1 MVNSVPSAIQLV
13 TACVTLAATLIQITE
28 SDINEANDCTAL
40 WFIPVNGSCECS
52 PNIPEVRCKNGSIQ
66 VKVGYCMT
74 QDDHLQ
80 SVVGP
85 CPYFATNPKPEE
97 YDILIDTNGSQLNNV
112 TCSRLNRQGEY
123 CKKCMNGHGPAI
135 FSDSATCTDCS
146 QYKSA
151 WFAYFLFQIL
161 LETVLFVVLLLL
173 RSSRVFGLINVLAFY
188 WQMILYA
195 IISNSS
201 LYRKLIQSSNSEL
214 LQFLLTIYGI
224 WNLDFLRYLL
234 PPMCITHGT
243 KAINT
248 LWFDIIVALYPFLL
262 CAVLLLC
269 IWLHNQNNRTF
280 AFILQPVRRA
290 FRREWDLKDSAA
302 NALSMFLVLG
312 YSKLLFTS
320 LKFLNGVHVY
330 NSLGVTVSHKPI
342 LYYDPSIK
350 YLSSQHI
357 PYVTVSII
365 ILIIFNLTPL
375 LMLILYP
382 THFFRKCINHFSIRR
397 SEFLTKV
404 IDRFQDSY
412 KNGTGS
418 TYDYRQLSAL
428 YMILKIGIA
437 CEYTFVVMIYDDKNA
452 GLPWAITGLVLIG
465 FGAVFF
471 TVEPFRETWRNKFD
485 GFMLTLLGL
494 LALTINF
501 QDPFVYIIALVISL
515 KPWAIIGANFLMKLL
530 QWTNNTSAIKRLKRK
545 LKSTFVRCLRH
556 GERNHTE
563 EEEEPLLEESMS
575 GIVDDMPDR
584 IVNPSHYL
592 VPELHVHIAGS
603 SQEDQ
608 GSGSA
613 TVPTYGVI

>member
-1 MVNSVPSAIQLV
+1 MVKVVLAILLV
-13 TACVTLAATLIQITE
+13 TVCVTLAAIQVQTSE
-28 SDINEANDCTAL
+28 TGVDEANDCRAL
-40 WFIPVNGSCECS
+40 WFIPVNGSCKCS
-52 PNIPEVRCKNGSIQ
+52 PNIPEVQCGNGSLK

-74 QDDHLQ
+74 HDDHQ
-80 SVVGP
+80 PMVGP

-97 YDILIDTNGSQLNNV
+97 YDIRIDTYGSQLNNV
-112 TCSRLNRQGEY
+112 TCSRLNRQGKY
-123 CKKCMNGHGPAI
+123 CKKCLSGHGPAI
-135 FSDSATCTDCS
+135 FSDSATCADCS

-161 LETVLFVVLLLL
+161 LETLLFTVLTLLQ
-173 RSSRVFGLINVLAFY
+173 SSRVFGLINVLAFY

-195 IISNSS
+195 ITTNSS
-201 LYRKLIQSSNSEL
+201 LYHQLLQSSNSEL
-214 LQFLLTIYGI
+214 LQFLLTVYGT
-224 WNLDFLRYLL
+224 WNLDFLRYLM
-234 PPMCITHGT
+234 PPMCINHKT

-248 LWFDIIVALYPFLL
+248 LWFDLVVALYPFLM

-269 IWLHNQNNRTF
+269 IRLHNQNNQIF
-280 AFILQPVRRA
+280 AFILQPVRRT
-290 FRREWDLKDSAA
+290 FRREWNLKDSAA
-302 NALSMFLVLG
+302 STFSIFLVLG
-312 YSKLLFTS
+312 YSKLLFMS

-330 NSLGVTVSHKPI
+330 NSLGVAVSHKPI

-357 PYVTVSII
+357 PYAVASVI
-365 ILIIFNLTPL
+365 ILVTFILTPL
-375 LMLILYP
+375 LILILYP
-382 THFFRKCINHFSIRR
+382 TRFFRKCINHLGFQR
-397 SEFLTKV
+397 SEFLSKI

-412 KNGTGS
+412 KDGTES

-437 CEYTFVVMIYDDKNA
+437 CEYTFVVMVYNDKNA

-471 TVEPFRETWRNKFD
+471 TVEPFRESWRNKFD
-485 GFMLTLLGL
+485 GFVLTLLGL

-515 KPWAIIGANFLMKLL
+515 KPWAIIGTSIAMKLL
-530 QWTNNTSAIKRLKRK
+530 RWIQNTSAIKRLKRK
-545 LKSTFVRCLRH
+545 LKAMCMRCLRR
-556 GERNHTE
+556 GDRNNE

-592 VPELHVHIAGS
+592 VPELHVRIAGS
-603 SQEDQ
+603 SQANQ
-608 GSGSA
+608 GMRST
-613 TVPTYGVI
+613 TVPTYGVV